1 MRIWVENLSPEATEE
16 EVKALLVKYGFPEP
30 TGMQLVPGDGTRPG
44 MVVEFEGVHEEG
56 IRPLIERVD
65 GMFWKGRTLTVSQ
78 A

>member
-1 MRIWVENLSPEATEE
+1 MRIWVGNLSPEATEE

-30 TGMQLVPGDGTRPG
+30 TGVQLVPGDGTRPV

-56 IRPLIERVD
+56 IRPLIGRVD
-65 GMFWKGRTLTVSQ
+65 GMFWKGCQIVVTQ